1 MFRKFR
7 YVVDLPNLT
16 ERISHLRDREG
27 GSVILNNNRGDSSQK
42 EKPSPSPERRFSR
55 DYLMVFVLA
64 LFCITVL
71 IELALIIW
79 IDIL

>member
-1 MFRKFR
+1 M
-7 YVVDLPNLT
+7 VDLHNLT

-27 GSVILNNNRGDSSQK
+27 GSVILNGNPRNSTQKKSPSS
-42 EKPSPSPERRFSR
+42 SPERRFAR

-71 IELALIIW
+71 AELMLIIW

>member
-1 MFRKFR
+1 M
-7 YVVDLPNLT
+7 VDLHNLT

-27 GSVILNNNRGDSSQK
+27 GSVILNGNPRNSTKKKSPSS
-42 EKPSPSPERRFSR
+42 SPERRFAR

-71 IELALIIW
+71 AELMLIIW
-79 IDIL
+79 IDVL

>member
-1 MFRKFR
+1 MA
-7 YVVDLPNLT
+7 DLHNLT

-27 GSVILNNNRGDSSQK
+27 GSVILNNSTGDSSQK
-42 EKPSPSPERRFSR
+42 EKSAPSPERRFSR
-55 DYLMVFVLA
+55 DYLMVFVVA

-71 IELALIIW
+71 IELALIVW

>member
-1 MFRKFR
+1 M
-7 YVVDLPNLT
+7 VDLHNLT

-27 GSVILNNNRGDSSQK
+27 GSAILNGTSGDSPK
-42 EKPSPSPERRFSR
+42 KKTPSTSPERRFAR

-71 IELALIIW
+71 IELVLILW
-79 IDIL
+79 IDLF